1 MMRGVQRG
9 LPCPLTLILTF
20 KLKSRTDCYR
30 SPIMAVHSGDR
41 EHWNRIALITAL
53 AERHYG
59 NYALYCELTDQ
70 PQQAEQWR
78 KNLNKVWEY
87 LAGQLNSM
95 KNLEKALLSMDELT
109 PEPTDEDGY
118 GVYPAQDACLLLTSA
133 LQMILDNSIDDVE
146 TACGLSLQT
155 VAQFVAFSQE
165 LELDDAMDN
174 PVVQVHPL
182 YLQEVA
188 LQQQLHEL
196 LQQAGNTTELVKQ
209 LRRELREYDCSN
221 LGIELPPG

>member
-1 MMRGVQRG
+1 
-9 LPCPLTLILTF
+9 
-20 KLKSRTDCYR
+20 
-30 SPIMAVHSGDR
+30 MAVHSGDR

-59 NYALYCELTDQ
+59 NYALYCDLTGQQEL
-70 PQQAEQWR
+70 AEQWR

-109 PEPTDEDGY
+109 PEPDEEDGY

-174 PVVQVHPL
+174 PQVQQHPL
-182 YLQEVA
+182 YQQEVD
-188 LQQQLHEL
+188 LQQYLDGF
-196 LQQAGNTTELVKQ
+196 LQQSRDPSELIKE
-209 LRRELREYDCSN
+209 LRRELRDYDCSN
-221 LGIELPPG
+221 LGIELPPQ